1 MSDLVAH
8 PDTLPYGAVEK
19 RGVGWWGALTL
30 IGAEAALFGYL
41 LFAYAYTALQIG
53 PAFLPT
59 KPPELALALPNT
71 AILLASSVVVWWGE
85 KAIKAGRAG
94 RLIGAFALAFVMGA
108 VFVGIQLKEWRGK
121 EFTIQSSP
129 YGSFYYTITGFH
141 MAHVLAGLLGL
152 LAIVVWASR
161 GYFDRRRN
169 VAVSIA
175 AVYWHF
181 VDVVWLLV
189 FTAFYLA
196 PRLG

>member
-1 MSDLVAH
+1 
-8 PDTLPYGAVEK
+8 
-19 RGVGWWGALTL
+19 
-30 IGAEAALFGYL
+30 
-41 LFAYAYTALQIG
+41 
-53 PAFLPT
+53 
-59 KPPELALALPNT
+59 
-71 AILLASSVVVWWGE
+71 
-85 KAIKAGRAG
+85 
-94 RLIGAFALAFVMGA
+94 
-108 VFVGIQLKEWRGK
+108 
-121 EFTIQSSP
+121 
-129 YGSFYYTITGFH
+129 